1 MSRSR
6 TSLGTLATLSLV
18 VALVSGCSTTESKER
33 AFIEREI
40 EQGRE
45 DGFGGMEAWGFGEAE
60 ARCVMTNLV
69 AQYDLDRLDTAF
81 LKDLGDIEDR
91 VVGESFLRLM
101 ATCSN
106 LKTLILGAFSEGEEE
121 LPDWVGKCL
130 VADATDDDLVE
141 ILEFFLWE
149 AEADASATPPTGLTA
164 CLIESWVQAELDN
177 DSGGLAA
184 LGLDESEIRCVFT
197 SLASQFEIERLRTAL
212 GKDSPSTDRT
222 VGEAMFRSIGE
233 CADMREFFL
242 NTLPSD
248 SDIPPAV
255 ARCAVDRMA
264 ESEITDLLSLMV
276 WAGESGE
283 ATQAVIQEPLRLAFE
298 QCR

>member
-1 MSRSR
+1 M
-6 TSLGTLATLSLV
+6 TLSLV
-18 VALVSGCSTTESKER
+18 FTLVTGCSAGDSLAARER
-33 AFIEREI
+33 ALIEREI
-40 EQGRE
+40 EQGLE

-60 ARCVMTNLV
+60 ARCVMTDV
-69 AQYDLDRLDTAF
+69 IAQYDLDRLEIAF
-81 LKDLGDIEDR
+81 QKDLDETDDR
-91 VVGESFLRLM
+91 VVGESFLRSM

-106 LKTLILGAFSEGEEE
+106 LKTLVLGAFAEKEE
-121 LPDWVGKCL
+121 WVGECL

-141 ILEFFLWE
+141 VLEFFLWGLE
-149 AEADASATPPTGLTA
+149 DDASATPPASLTTCIVEA
-164 CLIESWVQAELDN
+164 WIQAELDN

-233 CADMREFFL
+233 CTDIRGFFL
-242 NTLPSD
+242 NTLTSNP
-248 SDIPPAV
+248 DIPPDI

-264 ESEITDLLSLMV
+264 ESEIADILSLMV
-276 WAGESGE
+276 WADESGE

>member
-18 VALVSGCSTTESKER
+18 VALVTGCSTTESKER

-40 EQGRE
+40 EQGLE

-60 ARCVMTNLV
+60 ARCVWTDLI

-106 LKTLILGAFSEGEEE
+106 LKTVVLGSLAEDETPEWFGE
-121 LPDWVGKCL
+121 CL

-141 ILEFFLWE
+141 VLEFFIWE
-149 AEADASATPPTGLTA
+149 VNDDASATPPASLTA
-164 CLIESWVQAELDN
+164 CTIEAWIQGELAT

-184 LGLDESEIRCVFT
+184 FGLDESEIRCVFT

-212 GKDSPSTDRT
+212 GEDFPPTDRT
-222 VGEAMFRSIGE
+222 IGEAMFRSIGE
-233 CADMREFFL
+233 CTDIRGFFL
-242 NTLPSD
+242 NTLTSNP
-248 SDIPPAV
+248 DIPPDI

-264 ESEITDLLSLMV
+264 ESEIADILSLMV
-276 WAGESGE
+276 WADESGE